1 MADSKEKRTASESA
15 TQSVPEHEVAQ
26 GRQIRTTTMEAKLEG
41 KGEHKLKKPSVLSR
55 SGSKTLTSDMV
66 VALTGQ
72 TDFAPDVHE
81 QHSLAA
87 GVPPSKGTPMPFS
100 HSSPSSSL
108 PLPASP
114 YQQTHL
120 DIPVRPT
127 PDHASSPL
135 QAAAEEGNFD
145 ETPTAGLDKAYATVL
160 SSANM
165 PIGHQSSGS
174 LRHVVLSRTTS
185 SSAVSSINAPG
196 NINSSQESFV
206 HVSDVEFSPVIKD
219 SDDLDASNTPNKVGK
234 DSRAVGDSAVLNP
247 RGSDAGGDFA
257 TVKAATI
264 KPRSKVVNA
273 ILESSSN
280 TETQQTPS
288 TDIRHA
294 QQESGPDS
302 PWIPSLPH
310 SPQHPGAQSVEDLAQ
325 SYDSAQDPNNLKFWW
340 EAGVRDGDPVGTPPA
355 HPLSSVESSLA
366 ASKDIGDPALPDK
379 LSSSSETNL
388 SLPSNNSAREV
399 TTVSN
404 SLQPH
409 GIGPEETVGSED
421 DVELGREF
429 QTSLSDMFPRNKQ
442 FWGTEG
448 SMQVVVEDDDHY
460 SLKSV
465 ANSGNIRMESVEPFA
480 QSQSGLELNVSCLLS
495 GLPVCNT
502 DHFDIDRF
510 LLSLSV
516 SGVET
521 RVSCHQFTRIETA
534 SCGQVFAGSPS
545 WYTIA
550 RPRRY
555 SFS

>member
-1 MADSKEKRTASESA
+1 MADSEEKRTDSESA
-15 TQSVPEHEVAQ
+15 TQSVPQHEVAEAS
-26 GRQIRTTTMEAKLEG
+26 RIRTTTMEAEPEDKG
-41 KGEHKLKKPSVLSR
+41 KHKLKKPSALSR

-66 VALTGQ
+66 VALMDQ
-72 TDFAPDVHE
+72 TDLATDVHE
-81 QHSLAA
+81 HHSLAA
-87 GVPPSKGTPMPFS
+87 DVPFRKGTPMPFS
-100 HSSPSSSL
+100 RPSPSHS
-108 PLPASP
+108 PFLPASSSN
-114 YQQTHL
+114 QAHL
-120 DIPVRPT
+120 DIPLPTT
-127 PDHASSPL
+127 PDPASSQTP
-135 QAAAEEGNFD
+135 AAVEEGKID
-145 ETPTAGLDKAYATVL
+145 DTPTAGLDKAYSTVL
-160 SSANM
+160 ASANM

-196 NINSSQESFV
+196 NINSSQESFA
-206 HVSDVEFSPVIKD
+206 HVSDVEFSIVIKD
-219 SDDLDASNTPNKVGK
+219 SDDLDAPNTPDKAGK
-234 DSRAVGDSAVLNP
+234 ESRAVGDSGVLNP
-247 RGSDAGGDFA
+247 CGSDAGGDFA
-257 TVKAATI
+257 TIKAGTT

-273 ILESSSN
+273 ILESSSSM
-280 TETQQTPS
+280 ETKQTPS
-288 TDIRHA
+288 ADIRHA
-294 QQESGPDS
+294 QQESGPDF

-310 SPQHPGAQSVEDLAQ
+310 SPQYPGAESVEDLAQ
-325 SYDSAQDPNNLKFWW
+325 SYDSAQDPNNLIFWW

-448 SMQVVVEDDDHY
+448 SMQVVVEEDDLY

-480 QSQSGLELNVSCLLS
+480 QSQSGLELNVSCLLF
-495 GLPVCNT
+495 GLPLCKT
-502 DHFDIDRF
+502 DHFDINRF
-510 LLSLSV
+510 LLSLCFR
-516 SGVET
+516 SGNQ
-521 RVSCHQFTRIETA
+521 SFL
-534 SCGQVFAGSPS
+534 SPVHKNRDS
-545 WYTIA
+545 KPWTSL
-550 RPRRY
+550 RRKP
-555 SFS
+555 